1 MAAAA
6 APPGTWPPARAAIL
20 CLVASLGCFPSHSR
34 GGATGLMGGSL
45 NQSVA
50 FVGVLRLP

>member
-20 CLVASLGCFPSHSR
+20 CLLASLGCFPSHSR